1 MNDRSMTPS
10 TVLPG
15 ELFDIEELE
24 RELRASEAQ
33 GDALQAR
40 VQRLQADSER
50 LREEA
55 EMAADLADFFEQEF
69 NDWVEAHEAHL
80 AAVEAKKVA

>member
-15 ELFDIEELE
+15 ELIDIEELE
-24 RELRASEAQ
+24 RQVRESEAH
-33 GDALQAR
+33 GDKLQAR
-40 VQRLQADSER
+40 VERLQAEVER

-55 EMAADLADFFEQEF
+55 EMAADLADFCEQEF
-69 NDWVEAHEAHL
+69 NDWVESHEAQL
-80 AAVEAKKVA
+80 AAVAAKKVA